1 MALCAIVLAGCS
13 PKHYKDSADREAYR
27 ILAAK
32 RARVLGAKDL
42 FSIDLPKGDPLERLR
57 TEQHGASAPA
67 RKALSVGDRDLKNVG
82 DDGLPKWA
90 GALRLTLRQALEL
103 AARHSREYQGRKEQ
117 LYLSALDL
125 SLQRHQWK
133 PQWSGDA
140 DAGATD
146 GADDFVEGGSSVSV
160 TQLLALGGQVSAS
173 VATDLLKFTTGDRS
187 RSATTAVAAQVLQPL
202 WRGAGRLVARE
213 NLTQAERSTVYDVR
227 SFARF
232 RKIFCIQITSDYYGV
247 LRARDAVTNQWQSRL
262 RNQQVVELTRDK
274 AAAGRLSEFEV
285 DRARQNELRAR
296 DSWVRALRNYYQ
308 ALDRFKVRLSL
319 PADAAVEL
327 DPAEVERLR
336 TTGLH
341 EAKLPLDRG
350 IMLALRKRLDLL
362 NAIDRVADSERRL
375 VLAVNGLGPDVD
387 LTLSAAIPSDGQRKP
402 LRIRPSQGTYS
413 IGLDADLPLDRKSER
428 NTYRRALIDLD
439 QARRTADEQRDNV
452 TLGVREAWRNL
463 RETAE
468 RYRIQIDSVRL
479 AERRV
484 ESTTVLLQGGRANTR
499 AVLDANDDLVAAKNA
514 VTSAL
519 IDNTLARLALWRD
532 TELLRVGADGVWQEV
547 TNADLQQ

>member
-57 TEQHGASAPA
+57 TEQQGASAPA